1 MTPERMQ
8 RLVEVLDRR
17 QPDLTLVTDY
27 VHKGRNLSA
36 VIRTADAA
44 GVLEVHAVVGNGDYR
59 AFRGTASGS
68 QGWVRVRRHPDIAS
82 ALAGLKGSG
91 HQIVVTH
98 LGDSSRDYREVDYCR
113 PTALVLGAEKRGV
126 SAAAL
131 AAADCLVQIPMVG
144 MVRSLNVSV
153 AAGILLAEAQRQR
166 QLAGLYAR
174 RRIDQT
180 TWDHC
185 FFSWAH
191 PRLRAFCEH
200 YRIPFPAL
208 GDDGEVIDL
217 PGWYAG
223 VREDLRA
230 RGIEPN
236 FLLS

>member
-1 MTPERMQ
+1 MTPQ
-8 RLVEVLDRR
+8 RRQRIAEVLDRR

-36 VIRTADAA
+36 VIRNADAA
-44 GVLEVHAVVGNGDYR
+44 GVLEVHAVVGDSDYR

-68 QGWVRVRRHPDIAS
+68 QTWVGVRRHPDIES
-82 ALAGLKGSG
+82 ALAGLRASG
-91 HQIVVTH
+91 HQIVVT
-98 LGDSSRDYREVDYCR
+98 LPGEGSQDYHEVDYCR

-131 AAADCLVQIPMVG
+131 AAADCQVQIPMVG

-166 QLAGLYAR
+166 QAAGLYAQ
-174 RRIDQT
+174 RRIDQA

-185 FFSWAH
+185 FFCWAH
-191 PRLRAFCEH
+191 PRLCAFCEH
-200 YRIPFPAL
+200 YQLPFPAL
-208 GDDGEVIDL
+208 AEDGEVVDL

-223 VREDLRA
+223 VREKLRA
-230 RGIEPN
+230 LGIEPD
-236 FLLS
+236 FPQ